1 LVHTIMEAE
10 KFPDLQLAS
19 WTPRKAGNVS
29 YNLGTG
35 EDQRL
40 SSNRQA
46 GKAHS
51 YSNFLFLSSLA
62 VCRFSI

>member
-1 LVHTIMEAE
+1 MAHTIMEAE

-19 WTPRKAGNVS
+19 WKPRKAGNVS
-29 YNLGTG
+29 YNLRTG
-35 EDQRL
+35 EDQCL

-46 GKAHS
+46 VKVLS

-62 VCRFSI
+62 LCKFSI